1 LGVASGTDQEL
12 SSMERDELVEAFKAL
27 SNPLRLQILEWLRE
41 PQAHFPIDQA
51 IADPHEVGICVSH
64 IRAKSGLAQSTV
76 SAYLSEMQRAGL
88 LRATRIAQWTHYKR
102 DEERI
107 AHLAAIIGHRL

>member
-1 LGVASGTDQEL
+1 VGVASGTDREL
-12 SSMERDELVEAFKAL
+12 SSKERDQLVEAFKAL
-27 SNPLRLQILEWLRE
+27 SNPLRLQILEWLRDPE
-41 PQAHFPIDQA
+41 AHFPIDQA
-51 IADPHEVGICVSH
+51 IADPDDVGICVSH

-76 SAYLSEMQRAGL
+76 SAYLAEMQRAGL

-107 AHLAAIIGHRL
+107 AQLAAMIGHRL